1 MPGPALAITTYAVAR
16 FGNLPAELVWVIGRS
31 TTSAK
36 AKKNNLVL
44 NGASSF
50 RELTALTGSL
60 TVLQSQSALNAT
72 GLELVELARQAWT
85 TRQVDLLDQTVK
97 AILALPLDPRVQN
110 VARYYNAY
118 ALRRAGVPS
127 ETKVVLD
134 KLIDAALPQ
143 HRPRIVLALGN
154 CHLATGDVVSS
165 TNLYLEAA
173 RIAADTD
180 PLSRC
185 SAIRDLALVR
195 SIRGDHKG
203 SLADLER
210 LFPVMRSFATSYPED
225 YRYYL
230 NNLAYE
236 LGQVGRIEEARAAI
250 NVALRSPYAD
260 RFPDWA
266 ETAQEIETMRRRV
279 FLPLV
284 FAVGL
289 PAALGVPAAL
299 GPEASLSVKASDE
312 ATRNLNVPSV
322 TEDAAR
328 PTPRQQVE
336 AEAAVAQP
344 ELQPGIQTSP
354 ARVVAPT
361 HRRNLKTSFLIVL
374 ARVTCRRVAQEAPL
388 RETLKPT
395 FQTSGCAQSP
405 SARAPPFLSYLF

>member
-1 MPGPALAITTYAVAR
+1 MPGPASAITTYAVAR

-85 TRQVDLLDQTVK
+85 TRHVDLLDQTVK

-134 KLIDAALPQ
+134 NLIDAALPQ

-210 LFPVMRSFATSYPED
+210 LFPVMRSLATSYPDD

-236 LGQVGRIEEARAAI
+236 LGQVGRIDEAKAAI
-250 NVALRSPYAD
+250 NVALRSPNAH

-266 ETAQEIETMRRRV
+266 ETAQELETMPRRV

-284 FAVGL
+284 FALGS
-289 PAALGVPAAL
+289 PAVALSVLASIEAREPAPVIEASPESAVAATRPEQVE
-299 GPEASLSVKASDE
+299 PEASA
-312 ATRNLNVPSV
+312 P
-322 TEDAAR
+322 
-328 PTPRQQVE
+328 
-336 AEAAVAQP
+336 AQP
-344 ELQPGIQTSP
+344 ESKPVVQISP
-354 ARVVAPT
+354 ARRLAPSL
-361 HRRNLKTSFLIVL
+361 RRNLKTSIPLVL
-374 ARVTCRRVAQEAPL
+374 AWVLCRRVVRATPL
-388 RETLKPT
+388 RRTLIPSFETRGWGK
-395 FQTSGCAQSP
+395 SP
-405 SARAPPFLSYLF
+405 RARSPPLDHSLF